1 MIVISIIKGTYIETT
16 DDTLKELLPFRNF
29 LKYGCYK
36 AMKHLHVFMKQL
48 ILISLKT
55 QKKLQEHL
63 RTMQQKLHQI
73 I

>member
-16 DDTLKELLPFRNF
+16 DDTLKELLPF
-29 LKYGCYK
+29 KYGCYK

-48 ILISLKT
+48 ILIGLKT

>member
-16 DDTLKELLPFRNF
+16 DDTLKELLPFRSF

-48 ILISLKT
+48 ILIGLKT